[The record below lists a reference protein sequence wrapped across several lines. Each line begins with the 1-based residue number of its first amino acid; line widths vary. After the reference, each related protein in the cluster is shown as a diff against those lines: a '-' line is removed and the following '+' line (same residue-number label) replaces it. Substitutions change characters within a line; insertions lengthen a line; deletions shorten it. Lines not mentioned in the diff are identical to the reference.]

1 MLISAGAVRQ
11 FFDRFAGRAR
21 AAPAVP
27 PGLRLYVI
35 GDIHG
40 RADLLAQ
47 LQEMIQADADDL
59 PPSVTR
65 RVVYLGD
72 YVDRG
77 LDSCEVIER
86 LLSDP
91 PQGFERVHLKGNHE
105 DALLRFLADPKAG
118 PGWFAI
124 GGDATV
130 MSYGVRL
137 DADLPTAE
145 RFTHVREE
153 LLRLMPAEHRS
164 FLATLALTHQ
174 AGDYFLVHA
183 GVRPGVA
190 LDAQSPQDLMWIRED
205 FLRSSAD
212 HGKVVVHG
220 HSPRE
225 APEVRSNRIGLDTTA
240 FATNVLTC
248 LVLDGTEQR
257 FLSTG

>member
-1 MLISAGAVRQ
+1 MTISTGSLRR
-11 FFDRFAGRAR
+11 FLGRFAGRGR
-21 AAPAVP
+21 AAPSLPAN
-27 PGLRLYVI
+27 LRLYVI

-47 LQEMIQADADDL
+47 LQEMIRADATGL
-59 PPSVTR
+59 ATAVTR

-77 LDSCEVIER
+77 LDSREVIDR
-86 LLSDP
+86 LLQDP
-91 PQGFERVHLKGNHE
+91 LQGFERVYLKGNHE
-105 DALLRFLADPKAG
+105 DAMLRFLADPKAG
-118 PGWFAI
+118 PAWFSI

-137 DADLPTAE
+137 AGDLPVEE
-145 RFTHVREE
+145 RFAYIRDEMV
-153 LLRLMPAEHRS
+153 RLMPSAHRD
-164 FLATLALTHQ
+164 FLAALALNHQ

-190 LDAQSPQDLMWIRED
+190 LAEQAPQDLMWIREA
-205 FLRSSAD
+205 FLRSTAD

-220 HSPRE
+220 HSPR
-225 APEVRSNRIGLDTTA
+225 PEPEMRRNRIGIDTTA

-248 LVLDGTEQR
+248 LVLEGTDQR
-257 FLSTG
+257 FLNTA